1 MREEVSLTGDFTY
14 TTILAED
21 PRYLSSHNLYQMRLT
36 FLVENYDSNNFAP
49 GDDGDEILFVNPI
62 RFKDSDVITEQKI
75 YEYSQLAL
83 ANRSRPRSEARL
95 SR

>member
-1 MREEVSLTGDFTY
+1 
-14 TTILAED
+14 
-21 PRYLSSHNLYQMRLT
+21 MRLT